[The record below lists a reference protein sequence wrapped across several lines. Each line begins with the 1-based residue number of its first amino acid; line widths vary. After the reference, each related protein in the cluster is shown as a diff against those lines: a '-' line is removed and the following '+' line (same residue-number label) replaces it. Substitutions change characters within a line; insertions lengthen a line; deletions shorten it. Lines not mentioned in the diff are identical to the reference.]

1 MDVCEWTQKGE
12 HPLVVNLLPLEKRIN
27 GGRQSGGVRKG
38 LKNKALTPKPT
49 CKMATDSWVAVGG
62 DVTPYVR
69 DDAPVAKE
77 SEAGA
82 GSGTEEIPKAVE
94 S

>member
-1 MDVCEWTQKGE
+1 
-12 HPLVVNLLPLEKRIN
+12 
-27 GGRQSGGVRKG
+27 
-38 LKNKALTPKPT
+38 
-49 CKMATDSWVAVGG
+49 MATDSWVAVGG